1 MAWIKLDD
9 QWMEHP
15 KIVTVGR
22 DARDVWLASITWCAK
37 YLTDGYFPKN
47 LLPTLATMAGVD
59 VANCQTFASDL
70 LGVCLWEL
78 EGNKYLVHDYL
89 KYNPTKEQAIATRE
103 ARKEA
108 GKIGGENKASKSLA
122 KSWQNGKQKASKSLP
137 RTRLPSLARNPSP
150 DPLPVP
156 QESEAPATHSK
167 LIQAIKNVTGRYP
180 PKETWAPLTEK
191 IADFVDTID
200 EYQLGVVYG
209 DWIAHGYNK
218 TNYAGMLD
226 WYISGAT
233 SKQEAQND
241 KHTEVYR
248 L

>member
-59 VANCQTFASDL
+59 VANCQTFANDL
-70 LGVCLWEL
+70 VDVCLWEL

-108 GKIGGENKASKSLA
+108 GKIGGENKASKKLA
-122 KSWQNGKQKASKSLP
+122 KSWQNPSKSLP
-137 RTRLPSLARNPSP
+137 RTRTPSLAPNPSP

-156 QESEAPATHSK
+156 GEGENPPHPIIQE
-167 LIQAIKNVTGRYP
+167 IKKITGYYP
-180 PKETWAPLTEK
+180 KKETWQFILEK
-191 IADFVDTID
+191 LKDGD
-200 EYQLGVVYG
+200 ESRNNKFDPVFFKQVYDAWLLEG
-209 DWIAHGYNK
+209 NK
-218 TNYAGMLD
+218 PTNINGMID
-226 WYISGAT
+226 WYLKDALS
-233 SKQEAQND
+233 SMEA
-241 KHTEVYR
+241 R
-248 L
+248 A